1 MEVRAKLAA
10 GSVAAAPRNQPPLL
24 ERLGRHLRDSRWH
37 EHPPWAEREEVGT
50 DELLLLAVLSWNT
63 RHPDNCIAV
72 YMCSNIPSAA
82 QPMSTASSKDTG
94 SAPPRVDTKRMA
106 RMG

>member
-1 MEVRAKLAA
+1 MEVSAKLAA

-24 ERLGRHLRDSRWH
+24 ERLGRHLRDGRWH

-50 DELLLLAVLSWNT
+50 DALLLLAVLA
-63 RHPDNCIAV
+63 DNCIAV
-72 YMCSNIPSAA
+72 MCSNKPSAA